1 MIGLKYCKIQKS
13 DTQTGRQQMLL
24 VSVLYYQFLS
34 QVFDVLL
41 LGAHTARCLVF
52 SCRHDPFVTFN
63 TPSLSLITL
72 FAPVSEINIDTPTFF
87 SLVLAWDA
95 FLLPLFLICIFVFKV
110 GFLQTMCNQVFFF
123 ICFGSLCLSI
133 GVARHSLLM

>member
-1 MIGLKYCKIQKS
+1 
-13 DTQTGRQQMLL
+13 MLL

-87 SLVLAWDA
+87 PLVLAWDA

-110 GFLQTMCNQVFFF
+110 GFLQTMCN
-123 ICFGSLCLSI
+123 
-133 GVARHSLLM
+133 